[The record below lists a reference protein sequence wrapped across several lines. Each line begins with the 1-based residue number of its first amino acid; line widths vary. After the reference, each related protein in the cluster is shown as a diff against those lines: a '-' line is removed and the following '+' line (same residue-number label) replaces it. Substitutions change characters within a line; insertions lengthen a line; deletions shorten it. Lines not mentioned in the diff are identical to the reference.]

1 MQTAGAGK
9 PGRRAIAMSAR
20 KLRLSAEQRRALW
33 LLAGSSHGCTEA
45 TLLAHGFTTRPLPAG
60 HLVGAPRGGERWG
73 GGASGQGT
81 PMCTRCAKRSHSP
94 KRTIA
99 AAGLFLVMQQLT
111 VRED

>member
-1 MQTAGAGK
+1 MDDALGGWRAGLNGAGRA
-9 PGRRAIAMSAR
+9 GRP
-20 KLRLSAEQRRALW
+20 ALV
-33 LLAGSSHGCTEA
+33 A
-45 TLLAHGFTTRPLPAG
+45 AG

-81 PMCTRCAKRSHSP
+81 PMCMRCAKRSHSP